1 MSAPWRPAETIAF
14 ATYRAQKHEP
24 LQVDV
29 QDMVPVALRH
39 FEERDA
45 GKHSGVVDQN
55 VDRAEPFLG
64 GRNHRPHLLQ
74 LPQICLDQHRSPS
87 ARVYR
92 IGNPLGGAV
101 VIEPV
106 DRDVGPNR
114 GKFQCH
120 SATDP
125 LLRPRDQNHFAGQLH
140 VSVPLIRVQTE
151 TCRPISTTASGGS
164 LKYSVRWAE
173 LRCMK
178 ANNASAT
185 RGKALSSM
193 SGTTVS

>member
-1 MSAPWRPAETIAF
+1 
-14 ATYRAQKHEP
+14 
-24 LQVDV
+24 
-29 QDMVPVALRH
+29 
-39 FEERDA
+39 
-45 GKHSGVVDQN
+45 
-55 VDRAEPFLG
+55 
-64 GRNHRPHLLQ
+64 LLQ
-74 LPQICLDQHRSPS
+74 LPHIRLDQNRAPS
-87 ARVYR
+87 EGADL
-92 IGNPLGGAV
+92 IGNPLGGTI

-114 GKFQCH
+114 GKFQSH
-120 SATDP
+120 SPTDP

-173 LRCMK
+173 LRCMN

-185 RGKALSSM
+185 RGKALSPIM